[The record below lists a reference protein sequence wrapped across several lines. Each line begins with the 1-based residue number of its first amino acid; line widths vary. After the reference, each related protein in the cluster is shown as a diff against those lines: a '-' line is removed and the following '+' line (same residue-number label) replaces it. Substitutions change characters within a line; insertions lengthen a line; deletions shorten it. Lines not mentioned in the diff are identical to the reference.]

1 MKNLIVMLTIVML
14 IYGCNDSTAPDETPM
29 ITIEILQNGLIQETF
44 IVTEDENGDIYPIYY
59 DNHQIGETE
68 IITFIQF
75 FGIPEDDPEI
85 YFKVISRKNNNYTK
99 FDIVNHFDTLR
110 IDYQQD
116 FDNANENLNCGT
128 MYDPSEG
135 YIINARF
142 SVWKDS
148 VFIDSLFTDNLGR
161 FETIIEPDEYLL
173 KTVVVEESFETE
185 IQLINGYADYFI
197 NYYLIDYKPNIYFY
211 PQTEIN
217 LDVNISFPKSGKVV
231 KSIPEFPDQW
241 QNLQITPDG
250 RINNKYDYLFYE
262 SIQPDIFQKTDGWIV
277 KLENLS
283 TFFKENL
290 QKSGFNQ
297 NEINDFI
304 EHWIPKLNDSKYYA
318 IYPQFNKQLNP
329 LIKLEFSQQPDNIFR
344 LTYLITKLNSN
355 EIKLTKPEIQSF
367 ERKGFVVTEW
377 GLIFDERE

>member
-1 MKNLIVMLTIVML
+1 MLTIVML

-197 NYYLIDYKPNIYFY
+197 NYYLIDYKPNIYIY

-217 LDVNISFPKSGKVV
+217 LDVNISFPKSGKVI